1 MGTRNIILVKHKEEY
16 KVAQYSQFD
25 GYPRGNGYNVVKFLT
40 RFDFDINHFKRK
52 IDNLTYWT
60 EEELNLLDESI
71 KNNDIT
77 DVETKYPELSRELG
91 PDIFDFI
98 YNGNITKVF
107 KHMGFVGSSLFC
119 EWGWSINLDSG
130 CLDCFRGFQKEP
142 LTKEQ
147 PFYFI
152 QEKMDKNDKYYPIK
166 LICSIPFDELS
177 KFDNN
182 GDFNDYIYRVVEMGD
197 KPIMDNGIP
206 VLWEDNI

>member
-1 MGTRNIILVKHKEEY
+1 
-16 KVAQYSQFD
+16 
-25 GYPRGNGYNVVKFLT
+25 
-40 RFDFDINHFKRK
+40 
-52 IDNLTYWT
+52 
-60 EEELNLLDESI
+60 
-71 KNNDIT
+71 
-77 DVETKYPELSRELG
+77 
-91 PDIFDFI
+91 
-98 YNGNITKVF
+98 
-107 KHMGFVGSSLFC
+107 MGFVGSSLFC

-177 KFDNN
+177 KFVGKD
-182 GDFNDYIYRVVEMGD
+182 DFSGYIYRIVKMGD